1 MKLESIPDT
10 FVLLSS
16 PSSANSSRFLAL
28 IERTPGVRSATKTR
42 ASSSCSCNVTA
53 HAQCLHKSNAKRDD
67 RANARVANVNKRTC
81 SNRAIMDGVVAYIA
95 AELMSDADSDSDD
108 DEIDMLF
115 LQMMHRRDIPKIVGF
130 VEDTQQTHHVE
141 TTLCECGILVTLF
154 STWYQRGSHVIAC
167 LVYDFYNNMAK

>member
-1 MKLESIPDT
+1 MC
-10 FVLLSS
+10 VCVCVCY
-16 PSSANSSRFLAL
+16 
-28 IERTPGVRSATKTR
+28 PGVRSATKTR
-42 ASSSCSCNVTA
+42 ASSSCSCNVIA

-130 VEDTQQTHHVE
+130 VEDTVPE
-141 TTLCECGILVTLF
+141 MDNLEF
-154 STWYQRGSHVIAC
+154 RR
-167 LVYDFYNNMAK
+167 DFRCQEYT